1 MSIPSKIIAWRFVTD
16 AVCLC
21 WRWRIYFWT
30 STVNLLKVDWHIHLI
45 EWNLINLS
53 VSVLRCVVGGRTN
66 SECVKYAANEL
77 KLKISGMYTQSNGQ
91 GERCLLLWPH
101 HMNLYIFCNNAHHN
115 LHAIL
120 PSPSSSS
127 RHQHHP
133 TNYPMATL
141 LYVQWHTR
149 SRTEHYDGSTHSFII
164 IPFIHAN
171 GCGPSIHPARHIN
184 LQCFI
189 WMLNRMQERIFMTIL
204 TIFMRRKDLVI
215 KW

>member
-91 GERCLLLWPH
+91 GEMCLLLCLTIWIYIYSVTMLIIICMQFYH
-101 HMNLYIFCNNAHHN
+101 HHH
-115 LHAIL
+115 
-120 PSPSSSS
+120 
-127 RHQHHP
+127 HHLVIS
-133 TNYPMATL
+133 TIHLTIQWL
-141 LYVQWHTR
+141 LYSMFNGTHAAEQNIMM
-149 SRTEHYDGSTHSFII
+149 DPLTHS
-164 IPFIHAN
+164 
-171 GCGPSIHPARHIN
+171 
-184 LQCFI
+184 L
-189 WMLNRMQERIFMTIL
+189 
-204 TIFMRRKDLVI
+204 
-215 KW
+215 